1 MMQKPNVTKYSLK
14 EMVLIKLLEKYT
26 NKKVELQEVIKR
38 VKMNQPH
45 QLVNQIKFLLKK
57 YSLKDGSRV
66 TNSGNGS
73 IVKVDDITGENA
85 VLYDEVGYEME
96 EAGYVKSKAIKKIND
111 KIYNKY
117 VDKVAKLIVYLPA

>member
-1 MMQKPNVTKYSLK
+1 MQKPNVTKYSLK